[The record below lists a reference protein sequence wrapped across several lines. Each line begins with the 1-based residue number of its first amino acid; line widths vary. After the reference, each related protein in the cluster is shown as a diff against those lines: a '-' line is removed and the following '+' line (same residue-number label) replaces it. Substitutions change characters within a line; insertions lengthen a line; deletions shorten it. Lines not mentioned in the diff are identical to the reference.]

1 MGLGKAMGFEQ
12 EQCAEL
18 DSYYLSW
25 IAEKEQIF
33 DCRKGTDL
41 CNSSLVWDILHR
53 ACKQFPTTQEI
64 SAWQGHWH
72 IRKDLWSL
80 FWSHILA
87 LPFLPSL
94 LHGPPRLLCPLWLCW
109 TRGVPSHPEH
119 SCATTAVQQTYGFLQ
134 QVHSL
139 GLDLAIFVMHTKWPL
154 WGFF

>member
-41 CNSSLVWDILHR
+41 CNSSLVWDVLHR

-64 SAWQGHWH
+64 SAWQGH
-72 IRKDLWSL
+72 
-80 FWSHILA
+80 
-87 LPFLPSL
+87 
-94 LHGPPRLLCPLWLCW
+94 
-109 TRGVPSHPEH
+109 
-119 SCATTAVQQTYGFLQ
+119 
-134 QVHSL
+134 
-139 GLDLAIFVMHTKWPL
+139 
-154 WGFF
+154 